1 MDQNRRF
8 AEMNGIYWHERWHER
23 QCYMG
28 FDFVYSCSCGASH
41 FNGYADLD
49 KHIRESNTDFSDP
62 CKVLKVVGERDDWP
76 RFLDSIGGMHNCY
89 DYGHGIIWKDWIEI
103 DYITTPGKLRDAW
116 IEWLVKQT
124 EGGRK

>member
-8 AEMNGIYWHERWHER
+8 AEMNGIYWHER

-49 KHIRESNTDFSDP
+49 KHIRESNSNFSFARE
-62 CKVLKVVGERDDWP
+62 VLKVVMERED
-76 RFLDSIGGMHNCY
+76 FLEFSRDALDCPWEEDRLYWNYIHT
-89 DYGHGIIWKDWIEI
+89 

-116 IEWLVKQT
+116 IEWLEKQT

>member
-1 MDQNRRF
+1 MNQNRRF
-8 AEMNGIYWHERWHER
+8 AEMNGICWHER

-62 CKVLKVVGERDDWP
+62 CKVLKVVMQDPSFHLFMAKLIYSGDNVEAQDWDENIP
-76 RFLDSIGGMHNCY
+76 IY
-89 DYGHGIIWKDWIEI
+89 
-103 DYITTPGKLRDAW
+103 YITTPGKLRDAW
-116 IEWLVKQT
+116 IEWLEKQT
-124 EGGRK
+124 EGGGK